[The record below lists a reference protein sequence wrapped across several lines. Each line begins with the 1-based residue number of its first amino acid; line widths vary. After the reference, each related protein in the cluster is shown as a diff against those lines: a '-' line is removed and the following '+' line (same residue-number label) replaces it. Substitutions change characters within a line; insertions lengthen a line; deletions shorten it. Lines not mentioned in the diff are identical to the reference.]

1 MRSKGHYLLWTV
13 FIILMGNVAAYGYS
27 SHLCNKTVEEEY
39 TVQVPYE
46 RKINEAFQKLKLA
59 APSYTMVSFT
69 KYQMILNC
77 NSSCFLTLI

>member
-13 FIILMGNVAAYGYS
+13 FITIVAHVAAYGYS

-46 RKINEAFQKLKLA
+46 RKINEAFHKLKLA
-59 APSYTMVSFT
+59 APSYTMVSF
-69 KYQMILNC
+69 K
-77 NSSCFLTLI
+77 